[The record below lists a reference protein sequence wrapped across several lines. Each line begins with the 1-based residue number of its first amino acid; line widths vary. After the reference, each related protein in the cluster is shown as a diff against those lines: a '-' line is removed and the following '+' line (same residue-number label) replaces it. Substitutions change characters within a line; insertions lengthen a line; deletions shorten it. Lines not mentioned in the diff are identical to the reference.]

1 MQGVH
6 EAINADEEMFRME
19 RLPDT
24 LNRTP
29 EAAPKELPEN
39 VHRAVDEFAGEA
51 QQFDDLT
58 MLGIVLK

>member
-1 MQGVH
+1 
-6 EAINADEEMFRME
+6 MFRME

-39 VHRAVDEFAGEA
+39 VHRAVDEFAGEV